1 MLDAVDTEVRSM
13 TTKQALT
20 IAVYA
25 VEVQVGDLSEALS
38 LIAEDAHA
46 ARVEYDQTENRMRK
60 RFCRAIIERQ
70 LDYQQQYQELNEV
83 VAVLMGMINGTRAL

>member
-1 MLDAVDTEVRSM
+1 MLDAVDTEVRPM
-13 TTKQALT
+13 TTKQALQV
-20 IAVYA
+20 AVLS
-25 VEVQVGDLSEALS
+25 VEVQIGDLGEALS